1 MIYSNCKINLGL
13 NILKKREDGYHEL
26 DMVMMPVDF
35 NDVLKYEDYGEKGDL
50 ILEVSDTRIPID
62 EKNIVRKAYNLYFD
76 NSNTPRQKIKVFL
89 DKKIPHEAGLGGG
102 SSNAAFILRKL
113 NDKYKLYTNEELE
126 KIALK
131 VGADVPFFIRNKS
144 ARVTGIGEK
153 IEEIENNLSSEILLI
168 KPQQGMSTGQVYSY
182 YKDNKKDLK
191 MADIMSIVKA
201 LKENNL
207 TQLLKN
213 IENSLEQLILKK
225 DSSFRDL
232 KNELEDALAKKIF
245 LSGSGS
251 CFFAFCENGNFDTSK
266 LDKKNVFYQKT
277 NRLVQNYGK

>member
-1 MIYSNCKINLGL
+1 MRLDKF
-13 NILKKREDGYHEL
+13 LK
-26 DMVMMPVDF
+26 V
-35 NDVLKYEDYGEKGDL
+35 
-50 ILEVSDTRIPID
+50 TRIIKRRTIAKELAD
-62 EKNIVRKAYNLYFD
+62 NGNVQVNSEEKKSSYSVKAGDILDIKYFNKNI
-76 NSNTPRQKIKVFL
+76 KIKVFL

-113 NDKYKLYTNEELE
+113 NEKYKLYTNEELE

-131 VGADVPFFIRNKS
+131 AGADVPFFIRNKS

-153 IEEIENNLSSEILLI
+153 IEEIENNLTSEILLI

-191 MADIMSIVKA
+191 MADIMNIIKA

-213 IENSLEQLILKK
+213 IENSLEQLIFKK

-232 KNELEDALAKKIF
+232 KNELEDTLAKKIF
-245 LSGSGS
+245 MSGSGS
-251 CFFAFCENGNFDTSK
+251 CFFAFGKAGEFDTNK
-266 LDKKNVFYQKT
+266 LDKKNVFYKKT
-277 NRLVQNYGK
+277 NRLV

>member
-201 LKENNL
+201 LK
-207 TQLLKN
+207 
-213 IENSLEQLILKK
+213 
-225 DSSFRDL
+225 
-232 KNELEDALAKKIF
+232 
-245 LSGSGS
+245 
-251 CFFAFCENGNFDTSK
+251 
-266 LDKKNVFYQKT
+266 
-277 NRLVQNYGK
+277 